1 MKLATGLDEMPGRRG
16 IPEVNWRRWSS
27 LWPPSGRKIQEKE
40 RAGREW
46 EEKKG
51 WAGKGLGKPLPRGL
65 TEKGLSLNDNSLKL
79 TMPLLAKK

>member
-27 LWPPSGRKIQEKE
+27 LWPPSGRIIQEKE

-51 WAGKGLGKPLPRGL
+51 WAGKGLVKPLPRGL
-65 TEKGLSLNDNSLKL
+65 TEKGLSLNNKSLKL
-79 TMPLLAKK
+79 TMPFLAKN